1 MGSITQAT
9 DRTLNRAV
17 AMKILRHQGHEI
29 SESRFAR
36 EAMVLARLEHP
47 NIVPIHD
54 FGRRADGS
62 VFYTMKLVRGETL
75 SSIITGIR
83 NGQAETLERYT
94 LAKLL
99 QVFRKMCDAMAFAHH
114 QGIIHRD
121 LKPENVMVGACGE
134 VLVMDWGLAKLSD
147 SLQTNAA
154 SPDST
159 ERPQVVSSDL
169 TSISENSGTLSE
181 QPEQLADDPSLTRA
195 DEGTSIGV
203 STDELEGG
211 TRDSMMTICGPFA
224 DKGEYQDTA
233 ALAANL
239 EMASELTLDG
249 SVMGTPQFMSPE
261 QAKGDVTKHDCRSDI
276 YSLGAILYEML
287 TLRPP
292 VSGPLHLIISRVING
307 RIDPPVVYN
316 TPAKP
321 GETGP
326 GKSKEAEKIE
336 LRHSPDGKVP
346 AALSAVAMRALA
358 KQPEDRYQTVDDL
371 LGDID
376 AWEGGFAT
384 SAEEMGTLGHIRLL
398 IERHRI
404 VAASASIL
412 VLFSVVFV
420 VRLMQSEDQAELAKD
435 DAQRSEARAITARD
449 DAEAAEELALQA
461 KSEALA
467 ARDAAVKSQAKA
479 EVAEA
484 KAQVELA
491 RANIALAD
499 AAWANNDPQALSNYL
514 ARVIDPDLRDSTW
527 RYLKAKMAGPI
538 AKLPNL
544 DNDVAFWP
552 GNENQPPAFVAA
564 RKRARGRFQEL
575 QFFDCATGELK
586 RTLSISGW
594 THAVSPNGELLA
606 AGSRKVSIIDATT
619 GVERKTLSVKG
630 PIYRMQFSADSQ
642 QLFVVAENDRS
653 RDLYLFDAATGKTIW
668 TLAGNSVPGSPG
680 IGQIAV
686 DPTGVWVAV
695 HFMSALQEVWLV
707 NVQSGERVRRMEP
720 GKNFIWDL
728 DFNSDGTLLAA
739 ADFDGY
745 ASLWSVEKGS
755 ARLRLRAATG
765 RMTSLKFT
773 PNDLLV
779 TLTRSNSQKNGARS
793 SALRQ
798 LQLWDTS
805 SGVEIDC
812 RLDVGSDAGLFAMN
826 PETGSILCGGGSG
839 TLWQFPIEKP
849 AFKIASV
856 TTGETGFLG
865 EDFLICPAG
874 TKRELAV
881 FDLRSAG
888 SPRQVLSIS
897 NSNSKSDSRLAINS
911 QRDLAIVFSN
921 SDGGNFH
928 RIGFGAGTDLPV
940 ELEQP
945 GFELETFSF
954 AFAEKSDRILS
965 VAAGRQKGQSVRQ
978 LDLSTETLQA
988 TFTGPDNTTCTA
1000 VAWVNNDQTGLGI
1013 FQDRGAEAP
1022 RNLLMCWDIQTQK
1035 VIKEFLLPAPAHALA
1050 TSTDGS
1056 HFAIAG
1062 KDRSIEVYDAGTL
1075 ESELKFRAHDGSI
1088 TNLVYHPTMPVIASA
1103 SDDLSVR
1110 LWNAESGQLLKTFL
1124 GPTSEVR
1131 SLAFNGSGSLLACSS
1146 KDKVTRVW
1154 KIEAS
1159 SLLVP

>member
-83 NGQAETLERYT
+83 NGQAETLERYP

-147 SLQTNAA
+147 SLQTNAV
-154 SPDST
+154 SPDLT
-159 ERPQVVSSDL
+159 DQPQVVNSDSN
-169 TSISENSGTLSE
+169 SISETSGTLSE
-181 QPEQLADDPSLTRA
+181 RPEQPAVDDASLTRA
-195 DEGTSIGV
+195 DEGTSIGA

-224 DKGEYQDTA
+224 DQGEYQDTA

-307 RIDPPVVYN
+307 RIDPPVFYN
-316 TPAKP
+316 APAKP
-321 GETGP
+321 SETGP
-326 GKSKEAEKIE
+326 GKSKEAETIE
-336 LRHSPDGKVP
+336 LRHCTDGKVP

-358 KQPEDRYQTVDDL
+358 KQPEDRYQVVNDL

-384 SAEEMGTLGHIRLL
+384 SAEEIGTLGQIRLL

-412 VLFSVVFV
+412 VLFSVAFVF
-420 VRLMQSEDQAELAKD
+420 RLMQSEYQADVARD
-435 DAQRSEARAITARD
+435 DAQKSEAKAITARD
-449 DAEAAEELALQA
+449 EAEAAEGIALQA

-467 ARDAAVKSQAKA
+467 ARDAAVKSRAKA
-479 EVAEA
+479 EVEEA

-499 AAWANNDPQALSNYL
+499 AAWANHDPQALSNHL
-514 ARVIDPDLRDSTW
+514 ERVKKPDLRDSTW
-527 RYLKAKMAGPI
+527 RYLKTKMAGPI
-538 AKLPNL
+538 ATLQNL
-544 DNDVAFWP
+544 DTGVAFWP

-564 RKRARGRFQEL
+564 SKRVRKSFKEL
-575 QFFDCATGELK
+575 HFFDCATGELK

-594 THAVSPNGELLA
+594 AHAVSPNGELLA

-619 GVERKTLSVKG
+619 GVERKTISVKG
-630 PIYRMQFSADSQ
+630 PIYRMQFSADSLH
-642 QLFVVAENDRS
+642 LFVVAENDRS

-668 TLAGNSVPGSPG
+668 TLAGNSVAGSPG

-686 DPTGVWVAV
+686 DPTGTWVAV
-695 HFMSALQEVWLV
+695 HFMSNLQEVWLV

-720 GKNFIWDL
+720 GNNFIWDL

-745 ASLWSVEKGS
+745 ATLWDVGKAS

-773 PNDLLV
+773 PDDLLV
-779 TLTRSNSQKNGARS
+779 TLTRANSQKNGSRS

-805 SGVEIDC
+805 SGVEIDT
-812 RLDVGSDAGLFAMN
+812 RLNVGSDAGLFAMN
-826 PETGSILCGGGSG
+826 PETGSILCSGSPG

-849 AFKIASV
+849 AFAIESV
-856 TTGETGFLG
+856 TTGEAVFLQD
-865 EDFLICPAG
+865 DFLICPARK
-874 TKRELAV
+874 TRDLAV
-881 FDLRSAG
+881 FDLSLP
-888 SPRQVLSIS
+888 STPREVLTVS
-897 NSNSKSDSRLAINS
+897 NRQSDSRLAINS
-911 QRDLAIVFSN
+911 ERDLALALSKHDNKLHRIVFGEGS
-921 SDGGNFH
+921 
-928 RIGFGAGTDLPV
+928 DLPV
-940 ELEQP
+940 LLEQP
-945 GFELETFSF
+945 VFELKTYSF
-954 AFAEKSDRILS
+954 ALSAKGDRILS
-965 VAAGRQKGQSVRQ
+965 VATGTGQSVRQ
-978 LDLSTETLQA
+978 IDLSTGTLLT
-988 TFTGPDNTTCTA
+988 TFEGPDNTTCTD
-1000 VAWVNNDQTGLGI
+1000 VVWLNNDQTGLGV
-1013 FQDRGAEAP
+1013 FQGRTAAAL
-1022 RNLLMCWDIQTQK
+1022 RNLLICWDTETQE
-1035 VIKEFLLPAPAHALA
+1035 VIKELVLPVPTRALA
-1050 TSTDGS
+1050 TSGNGS
-1056 HFAIAG
+1056 QFTIAG
-1062 KDRSIEVYDAGTL
+1062 TDRSIEVYDAGTL
-1075 ESELKFRAHDGSI
+1075 ENKLKFRAHDGSI

-1110 LWNAESGQLLKTFL
+1110 LWNAENGQLLKIFL
-1124 GPTSEVR
+1124 GPINEVR
-1131 SLAFNGSGSLLACSS
+1131 SLAFNASGSRLACSS

-1154 KIEAS
+1154 EVDAS
-1159 SLLVP
+1159 SLLDP